1 MITIFWLIN
10 AIMLLL
16 ALAFVLVPIIR
27 HHHKNDPGIRNDL
40 NIHIHKEHL
49 QELKNDFKEGN
60 IDEKEF
66 NDAKHELERN
76 LLTDIAESEKGCDH
90 TVSSISY
97 KTIIPIIIVLP
108 VFVIVT
114 YLMLGD
120 IDMVSIQVDKKEQQS
135 NQEKMHSIEEMVAKL
150 SANLQE
156 QPDNGEGWKLLA
168 RTYLM
173 MNRIQDAVHAY
184 QNARKYIGDDPQ
196 LLADY
201 AEALIMANNNS
212 YSEEAE
218 NLINLS
224 LQANPDEP
232 KALWIAGF
240 SSFER
245 GDIAKTLHYWEQLL
259 NVLPPGSD
267 ETQSLLENI
276 NKIKQNA
283 AAISPDRGIAV
294 TQVTDSS
301 MTAIDVQV
309 SLASALLEKADP
321 EDTVF
326 IFARASEGP
335 RMPLAIVRK
344 QVKDLPV
351 RVTLDDSTAMSPAMR
366 LSKFKQV
373 VISARI
379 SKSGDATPSSG
390 DLSGSSAAIQPG
402 KVTGVNIT
410 IDQILP

>member
-1 MITIFWLIN
+1 MIIIFWIIN

-27 HHHKNDPGIRNDL
+27 HHHKNGSGIRNEL

-49 QELKNDFKEGN
+49 QELKNDFMEGN
-60 IDEKEF
+60 IDENEF

-76 LLTDIAESEKGCDH
+76 LLTDITESGKDNDH
-90 TVSSISY
+90 VDTSISF
-97 KTIIPIIIVLP
+97 KTMVPIIVVLP

-120 IDMVSIQVDKKEQQS
+120 INMMSVRVDKKEQET
-135 NQEKMHSIEEMVAKL
+135 NQDSMHSIEEMVANL
-150 SANLQE
+150 SAHLQE
-156 QPDNGEGWKLLA
+156 QPENGEGWKLLA
-168 RTYLM
+168 RTYLV
-173 MNRIQDAVHAY
+173 MNRYQDAVHAY

-201 AEALIMANNNS
+201 SEALILANNNS
-212 YSEEAE
+212 FTEEAA

-232 KALWIAGF
+232 KALWIAGYA
-240 SSFER
+240 SFER
-245 GDIAKTLHYWEQLL
+245 GDIAKTLHYWKQLL
-259 NVLPPGSD
+259 NVLPPGSN
-267 ETQSLLENI
+267 ESESLVENI

-283 AAISPDRGIAV
+283 AAISPDKGIAV
-294 TQVTDSS
+294 TKVIDTS
-301 MTAIDVQV
+301 MSAIDVQV
-309 SLASALLEKADP
+309 NLASALLKKASP

-373 VISARI
+373 VISARV
-379 SKSGDATPSSG
+379 SKSGDATPRSG

-402 KVTGVNIT
+402 EVTGVIIT

>member
-1 MITIFWLIN
+1 MIMIFWVIN
-10 AIMLLL
+10 ACMLLL
-16 ALAFVLVPIIR
+16 AFAFVLVPVIR
-27 HHHKNDPGIRNDL
+27 HHHNFGTGIRNEL

-76 LLTDIAESEKGCDH
+76 LLTDITDTGKGNDH
-90 TVSSISY
+90 VVTNISF
-97 KTIIPIIIVLP
+97 KTIMPIIVVLP

-120 IDMVSIQVDKKEQQS
+120 IDMVSVQVDKKEQQT
-135 NQEKMHSIEEMVAKL
+135 NQDTRHSIEEMVANL
-150 SANLQE
+150 SAHLQG
-156 QPDNGEGWKLLA
+156 QPENGEGWRLLA
-168 RTYLM
+168 RTYLVT
-173 MNRIQDAVHAY
+173 NRVQDAINAY
-184 QNARKYIGDDPQ
+184 QNARKYIGDDPE

-201 AEALIMANNNS
+201 AEALILANNNS
-212 YSEEAE
+212 FSGEAA

-232 KALWIAGF
+232 KALWIAGYA
-240 SSFER
+240 SFER

-267 ETQSLLENI
+267 ESESLVENI
-276 NKIKQNA
+276 NQIKQNA
-283 AAISPDRGIAV
+283 AAISPDKGIAV
-294 TQVTDSS
+294 TEVTETSII
-301 MTAIDVQV
+301 AIDVQV
-309 SLASALLEKADP
+309 NLASALLKEASP

-351 RVTLDDSTAMSPAMR
+351 KVTLNDSTSMSPAMR

-373 VISARI
+373 VISARV
-379 SKSGDATPSSG
+379 SKSGDATPRSG

-402 KVTGVNIT
+402 EVTEVIIT

>member
-120 IDMVSIQVDKKEQQS
+120 INMVSIQVDKKEQQS

-390 DLSGSSAAIQPG
+390 DLSGSSAAIQLG

>member
-1 MITIFWLIN
+1 MIMIFWIVN
-10 AIMLLL
+10 AFMLLL
-16 ALAFVLVPIIR
+16 ALAFVLVPIFR
-27 HHHKNDPGIRNDL
+27 HHHKNGAGIRKEL

-66 NDAKHELERN
+66 NDAKRELERN
-76 LLTDIAESEKGCDH
+76 LLTDIKESEKGNDH
-90 TVSSISY
+90 VDSSISY

-120 IDMVSIQVDKKEQQS
+120 IDMVGVQGDKKEQQA

-150 SANLQE
+150 SARQEE
-156 QPDNGEGWKLLA
+156 QPEDGKGWRLLA
-168 RTYLM
+168 RMYLT
-173 MNRIQDAVHAY
+173 MNRVQDAVHAY

-201 AEALIMANNNS
+201 AEALILANNNS
-212 YSEEAE
+212 YSEEAA

-240 SSFER
+240 ASFER
-245 GDIAKTLHYWEQLL
+245 GEIAKTLHYWEHLL
-259 NVLPPGSD
+259 NILPPGGD
-267 ETQSLLENI
+267 ESKFVMENI
-276 NKIKQNA
+276 NRVKQNA
-283 AAISPDRGIAV
+283 DMVSPDEVIAV
-294 TQVTDSS
+294 PELTEISVN
-301 MTAIDVQV
+301 AIDVQV
-309 SLASALLEKADP
+309 NLASALLEKTDP

-326 IFARASEGP
+326 IFARAFEGP

-351 RVTLDDSTAMSPAMR
+351 EVKLDDSTAMSPAMR
-366 LSKFKQV
+366 LSKFEQI
-373 VISARI
+373 VISARV
-379 SKSGDATPSSG
+379 SKSGDATPRSG

-402 KVTGVNIT
+402 EVTGVVIT
-410 IDQILP
+410 IDQIMP

>member
-120 IDMVSIQVDKKEQQS
+120 INMVSIQVDKKEQQS

>member
-1 MITIFWLIN
+1 MIIIFWIIN
-10 AIMLLL
+10 ACMLLL

-60 IDEKEF
+60 IDENEF

-120 IDMVSIQVDKKEQQS
+120 INMVSVQGEKKEQQA
-135 NQEKMHSIEEMVAKL
+135 NQEKMPPIEEMVANL
-150 SANLQE
+150 NAHLQE
-156 QPDNGEGWKLLA
+156 QPENGEGWRLLA
-168 RTYLM
+168 RTYLV
-173 MNRIQDAVHAY
+173 MNRVQDAINAY
-184 QNARKYIGDDPQ
+184 QNARKYIGDDPE

-201 AEALIMANNNS
+201 AEALILANNNS
-212 YSEEAE
+212 FSREAA

-232 KALWIAGF
+232 KALWIAGYA
-240 SSFER
+240 SFER

-267 ETQSLLENI
+267 ESASLVEKL
-276 NKIKQNA
+276 NKIKQNV
-283 AAISPDRGIAV
+283 AAISPDKGIAV
-294 TQVTDSS
+294 IEVTETS
-301 MTAIDVQV
+301 MSAIDVQV
-309 SLASALLEKADP
+309 SLTSALLQEADP

-351 RVTLDDSTAMSPAMR
+351 KVTLDDSTAMSPAMR

-373 VISARI
+373 VISARV
-379 SKSGDATPSSG
+379 SKSGDATPRSG
-390 DLSGSSAAIQPG
+390 DLSGSSAVIQTG
-402 KVTGVNIT
+402 EVTGVNIT

>member
-1 MITIFWLIN
+1 MIMIFWIVN
-10 AIMLLL
+10 AFMLLL
-16 ALAFVLVPIIR
+16 ALAFVLIPIIR
-27 HHHKNDPGIRNDL
+27 HHHKNDPGIRKEL

-66 NDAKHELERN
+66 NDAKRELERN
-76 LLTDIAESEKGCDH
+76 LLTDIKESEKGNDH
-90 TVSSISY
+90 VDSSISY

-120 IDMVSIQVDKKEQQS
+120 IDMVGVQGDKKEQQA

-150 SANLQE
+150 SARQEE
-156 QPDNGEGWKLLA
+156 QPEDGKGWRLLA
-168 RTYLM
+168 RMYLT
-173 MNRIQDAVHAY
+173 MNRVQDAVHAY

-201 AEALIMANNNS
+201 AEALILANNNS
-212 YSEEAE
+212 YSEEAA

-232 KALWIAGF
+232 KALWIAGNA
-240 SSFER
+240 SFER
-245 GDIAKTLHYWEQLL
+245 GDLAKTLHYWERLL
-259 NVLPPGSD
+259 NILPPVGD
-267 ETQSLLENI
+267 ESKFVMENI
-276 NKIKQNA
+276 NRVKQNA
-283 AAISPDRGIAV
+283 GMVSPDEVIAV
-294 TQVTDSS
+294 PELTEISVN
-301 MTAIDVQV
+301 AIDVQV
-309 SLASALLEKADP
+309 NLASVLSEKTDP

-351 RVTLDDSTAMSPAMR
+351 KVTLDDSTAMSPAMK

-373 VISARI
+373 VISVRV
-379 SKSGDATPSSG
+379 SKSGEATPRSG
-390 DLSGSSAAIQPG
+390 DLSGSSAPIQPG
-402 KVTGVNIT
+402 EVTGVSIT
-410 IDQILP
+410 IDHILP

>member
-390 DLSGSSAAIQPG
+390 DLSGSSAAIQLG

>member
-1 MITIFWLIN
+1 MIMIFWIIN
-10 AIMLLL
+10 AFMLLL

-27 HHHKNDPGIRNDL
+27 HHHKNDPGIRKEL

-66 NDAKHELERN
+66 NDAKRELERN
-76 LLTDIAESEKGCDH
+76 LLTDIKESEKGNDH
-90 TVSSISY
+90 VDSSISY

-120 IDMVSIQVDKKEQQS
+120 IDMVSVKGDKKEQQA
-135 NQEKMHSIEEMVAKL
+135 NEEKMHSIEEMVAKL

-156 QPDNGEGWKLLA
+156 QPDNGEGWRLLA

-173 MNRIQDAVHAY
+173 MNRVQDAVHAY

-201 AEALIMANNNS
+201 AEALILANNNS
-212 YSEEAE
+212 FSEEAA

-224 LQANPDEP
+224 LQANPDEA
-232 KALWIAGF
+232 KALWIAGYA
-240 SSFER
+240 SFER

-267 ETQSLLENI
+267 ESASLVEKL

-283 AAISPDRGIAV
+283 AVISPDKSIAV
-294 TQVTDSS
+294 TEVTETS
-301 MTAIDVQV
+301 MSAIDVQV
-309 SLASALLEKADP
+309 SLASALLKEANP

-351 RVTLDDSTAMSPAMR
+351 GVTLDDSTAMSPAMR

-373 VISARI
+373 VISARV
-379 SKSGDATPSSG
+379 SKSGDATPRSG
-390 DLSGSSAAIQPG
+390 DLTGSSAVIQPG
-402 KVTGVNIT
+402 EVTGVNIT

>member
-27 HHHKNDPGIRNDL
+27 HHHKNGAGIRNDL

-240 SSFER
+240 SSFEL
-245 GDIAKTLHYWEQLL
+245 GDIAKTLHYWEQLF
-259 NVLPPGSD
+259 NVLPPGSV

>member
-97 KTIIPIIIVLP
+97 KTIIPIVIVLP

-120 IDMVSIQVDKKEQQS
+120 INMVSIQVDKKEQQS

-390 DLSGSSAAIQPG
+390 DLSGSSAAIQLG

>member
-97 KTIIPIIIVLP
+97 KTIIPIVIVLP
-108 VFVIVT
+108 VFVMVT

-120 IDMVSIQVDKKEQQS
+120 INMVSIQVDKKEQQS

-351 RVTLDDSTAMSPAMR
+351 KVTLDDSTAMSPAMR

-373 VISARI
+373 VISARV
-379 SKSGDATPSSG
+379 SKSGDATPRSG
-390 DLSGSSAAIQPG
+390 DLTGSSAAIQPG
-402 KVTGVNIT
+402 EVTGVNIT